1 MRHRGFTLAVASL
14 FLVLVACSSEAPP
27 AEAPKDAAPPPEAA
41 PAPDA
46 DKAAS
51 VDLLSGT
58 WVLNLSKSK
67 YNPAELAPKSN
78 KVVLTAIPGGVQV
91 VNDGVDAQGRATH
104 GEYTATFEGP
114 DIPTNGTVD
123 GKPNPDV
130 DTAAWKKIDD
140 HTFEVTTKRKGEIVT
155 TNRFVIAADGKS
167 RTSTITGKTAK
178 GEPIN
183 HTVVLDRQ

>member
-1 MRHRGFTLAVASL
+1 MRHRGLTLAVASL

-27 AEAPKDAAPPPEAA
+27 AEAPKDAAPAVPEAA
-41 PAPDA
+41 PPAA
-46 DKAAS
+46 DKAS

-91 VNDGVDAQGRATH
+91 VTDGVDAQGRATH

-130 DTAAWKKIDD
+130 DTASWKKIDD
-140 HTFEVTTKRKGEIVT
+140 HTYEVTNKRKGEIVN

-167 RTSTITGKTAK
+167 RTGTVTGKTAK
-178 GEPIN
+178 GQALN
-183 HTVVLDRQ
+183 HTVVFDKQ